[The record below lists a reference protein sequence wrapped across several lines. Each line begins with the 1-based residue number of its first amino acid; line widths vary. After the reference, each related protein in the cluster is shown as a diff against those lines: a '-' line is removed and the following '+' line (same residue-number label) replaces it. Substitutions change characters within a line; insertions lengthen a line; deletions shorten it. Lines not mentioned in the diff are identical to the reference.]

1 MAKLVEDYRG
11 VILFLLVF
19 VIMFSIFNSSMAKH
33 NARIENNQY
42 NASSIYAE

>member
-19 VIMFSIFNSSMAKH
+19 IIMFSLFR
-33 NARIENNQY
+33 NAMVNYNTKLDSVQY
-42 NASSIYAE
+42 NTSINYEE